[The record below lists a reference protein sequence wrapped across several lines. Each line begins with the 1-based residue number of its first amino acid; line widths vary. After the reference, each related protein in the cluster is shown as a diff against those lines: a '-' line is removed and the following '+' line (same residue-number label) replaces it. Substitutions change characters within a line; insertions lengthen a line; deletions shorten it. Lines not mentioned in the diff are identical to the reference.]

1 MQFGI
6 SEDITPRWS
15 RKNLVVRKQELG
27 VGRGQKSEHDVCLL
41 VFLQRTVGQGGDLKA
56 CLWGSHGKRV
66 PAGVQAVPSAETELG
81 APLGTSQV
89 TRILPGLHLSQMR
102 LSWGRRSKNSH

>member
-56 CLWGSHGKRV
+56 CLWGCLLYTSDAADDPRV
-66 PAGVQAVPSAETELG
+66 V
-81 APLGTSQV
+81 
-89 TRILPGLHLSQMR
+89 
-102 LSWGRRSKNSH
+102 